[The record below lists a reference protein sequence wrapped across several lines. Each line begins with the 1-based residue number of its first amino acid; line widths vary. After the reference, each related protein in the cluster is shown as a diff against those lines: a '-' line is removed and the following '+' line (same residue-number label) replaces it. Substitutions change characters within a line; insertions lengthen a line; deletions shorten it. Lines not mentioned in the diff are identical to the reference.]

1 MPLPFIIATG
11 AIGLLGIGG
20 HLSAK
25 ETNEKAEMI
34 VERAKNVYHDARL
47 SLETAKYNAEESLTA
62 LGYAKKNVLE
72 GSIKQFV
79 QAFERIKDD
88 VRLRDSTGMNEVSH
102 FANVRYLFFN
112 GVKWRCRNGN
122 RCFDWPGSEWYAF
135 FGRNRSVHCW
145 QFSGRR

>member
-102 FANVRYLFFN
+102 CN
-112 GVKWRCRNGN
+112 
-122 RCFDWPGSEWYAF
+122 
-135 FGRNRSVHCW
+135 
-145 QFSGRR
+145 